1 MSNNNRPV
9 INYANPSFLVTICE
23 ALRVKFAAQYGM
35 RNTEWTAYFVAGDCA
50 SVKDEFGG
58 CWDIDLTNKQ
68 IISHKVMDGAM
79 RRRLANRLSRR
90 SIHRLVGRWVDVGN
104 TTNQPKK

>member
-9 INYANPSFLVTICE
+9 INYANPSFLVIICE
-23 ALRVKFAAQYGM
+23 ALRVRFAAQYGI

-68 IISHKVMDGAM
+68 IIPA
-79 RRRLANRLSRR
+79 
-90 SIHRLVGRWVDVGN
+90 
-104 TTNQPKK
+104 